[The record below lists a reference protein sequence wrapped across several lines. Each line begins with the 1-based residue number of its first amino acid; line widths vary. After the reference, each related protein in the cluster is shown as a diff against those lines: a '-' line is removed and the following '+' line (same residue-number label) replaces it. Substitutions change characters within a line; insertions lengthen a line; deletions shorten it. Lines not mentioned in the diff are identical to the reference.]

1 MEHRLEKNN
10 HQIWLKINTHIYKKK
25 TQKTSIFTL
34 LLWCLRKG
42 RIRNSQIN
50 INLNIVSGITARK
63 IDELVLNENNSYCM
77 KTTANTDPYH
87 YTIAKLLWSYKNFRA
102 IYQTEQIDE

>member
-25 TQKTSIFTL
+25 QPENIYFYSPL
-34 LLWCLRKG
+34 VVLCLRKG

-50 INLNIVSGITARK
+50 MNLNIVSGISARK
-63 IDELVLNENNSYCM
+63 IDELVLN
-77 KTTANTDPYH
+77 
-87 YTIAKLLWSYKNFRA
+87 
-102 IYQTEQIDE
+102 